1 MNIIYLHGFQSSA
14 QSVKGTLFQKSCN
27 QHTDFKVHLLDLN
40 MPVAQALDYIRTYI
54 QGLEQVVLVGSSFGG
69 FYATQI
75 LAEQALPCVLINPA
89 MLPWLAFKKAFSSED
104 LPYRVHPNWQL
115 DEAQL
120 IYLQQISAPVVK
132 APHKVLVLLQQGDE
146 VLDYREAYRYYS
158 REQHAALVIC
168 ETQGSHVM
176 HNFAEKIPLM
186 LQFLSDSLK

>member
-1 MNIIYLHGFQSSA
+1 MNIIYLHGFQSNA
-14 QSVKGTLFQKSCN
+14 QSIKGTLFQSYCN
-27 QHTDFKVHLLDLN
+27 QYTDFKVHLLDLN
-40 MPVAQALDYIRTYI
+40 MPVAEALAYIRSYI
-54 QGLEQVVLVGSSFGG
+54 SPLKDVVLVGSSFGG

-89 MLPWLAFKKAFSSED
+89 MLPWLAFKKAFSSQH
-104 LPYRVHPNWQL
+104 LPYQVHPNWCL
-115 DEAQL
+115 DHAQL
-120 IYLQQISAPVVK
+120 AYLEQIAAPVVK

-158 REQHAALVIC
+158 REQHTALLIC